1 MVPNNGLARFIM
13 MTTARVLTTPAMK
26 LFHCGLRDGR

>member
-1 MVPNNGLARFIM
+1 MVPTNGLARFIM
-13 MTTARVLTTPAMK
+13 MTTASVLTTPAMK

>member
-1 MVPNNGLARFIM
+1 MLTIKGLARFVM
-13 MTTARVLTTPAMK
+13 MTTAMVLTTPAMK